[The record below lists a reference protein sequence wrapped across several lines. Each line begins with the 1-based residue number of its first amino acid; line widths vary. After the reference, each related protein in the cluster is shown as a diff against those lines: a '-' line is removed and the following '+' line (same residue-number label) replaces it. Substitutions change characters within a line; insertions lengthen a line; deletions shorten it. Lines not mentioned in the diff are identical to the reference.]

1 MKVMKRILAALL
13 CIVMCISMAGCGGQD
28 KSWCVKDG
36 DEQIPVGI
44 YRYYLFLAFDEA
56 AALVSDKEEVLK
68 ATIEGTPAEDWIRN
82 RALDYVRCYL
92 WINDKNEELGF
103 ELTEEEIA
111 SAKNNTAYLEQNT
124 NATFED
130 LGISTSSFT
139 KAYGEYNIKFKK
151 IFDYYYGEGGE
162 KAIGKEELREL
173 YCADKCVYEYIF
185 ANITETDATGK
196 TTTMTADEIAEVKET
211 LELYRKQVEMG
222 ACDMKAAASALGIA
236 LGIGGEPPYA
246 AGVTN
251 FMYENF
257 TAEFVT
263 NLKEMD
269 NFEARVIESGDQL
282 MLLYKHDINTAFEK
296 TYEIPQD
303 RLDLMLELKAD
314 EFTDWVLEQARAAK
328 ADIKVN
334 EAAIKEFKLSRI
346 VTDDIKMGLYDAEA
360 DE

>member
-1 MKVMKRILAALL
+1 MKVMKRIIAALL
-13 CIVMCISMAGCGGQD
+13 CIVICASMAGCYNQD
-28 KSWCVKDG
+28 KTWCVKDG

-56 AALVSDKEEVLK
+56 AALVSDEEEVLK
-68 ATIEGTPAEDWIRN
+68 ATVEGVPAEEWIQN

-92 WINDKNEELGF
+92 WIDEKNEELGF
-103 ELTEEEIA
+103 ELTEEEIE

-124 NATFED
+124 NAAFDD

-162 KAIGKEELREL
+162 KEIDKEELREL
-173 YCADKCVYEYIF
+173 YCSDKCFYEYIY
-185 ANITETDATGK
+185 ANVTTTDANGN
-196 TTTMTADEIAEVKET
+196 TTTMTDDEVAETKEV

-222 ACDMKAAASALGIA
+222 ACDMNAAASALGIA

-257 TAEFVT
+257 TSEFVN
-263 NLKEMD
+263 NLKEME
-269 NFEARVIESGDQL
+269 NYEARVIESGDQL

-296 TYEIPQD
+296 TYEIATD

-314 EFTDWVLEQARAAK
+314 EFTDWVLEQAKAAK
-328 ADIKVN
+328 ADITVN
-334 EAAIKEFKLSRI
+334 DAAIKDFKLSRI
-346 VTDDIKMGLYDAEA
+346 VTEDMKMGLYDAEA